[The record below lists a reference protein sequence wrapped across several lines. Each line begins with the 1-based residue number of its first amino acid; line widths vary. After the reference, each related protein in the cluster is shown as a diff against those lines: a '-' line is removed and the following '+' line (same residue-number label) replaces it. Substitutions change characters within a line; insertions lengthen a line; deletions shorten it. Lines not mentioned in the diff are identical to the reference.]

1 LIHLLIHTLY
11 KMISLV
17 EVETDKKRAPSYLAA
32 AYSNKTPAESK
43 LRVPITRQ
51 KSCYLSSASL
61 GETGIG

>member
-1 LIHLLIHTLY
+1 
-11 KMISLV
+11 MISLV